1 MVDKAIYEQVH
12 QWMEAHK
19 ENMIHDIQRIVKI
32 PSISKPE
39 EEIDLLVQPADRLL
53 MRCCRLAES
62 MDFIR
67 KIMSTMWEALEKR
80 KKSGMT

>member
-39 EEIDLLVQPADRLL
+39 E
-53 MRCCRLAES
+53 
-62 MDFIR
+62 
-67 KIMSTMWEALEKR
+67 ALEKR

>member
-39 EEIDLLVQPADRLL
+39 EEIRPFGAA
-53 MRCCRLAES
+53 CRQV
-62 MDFIR
+62 MDEMLQIGREHGGKHWR
-67 KIMSTMWEALEKR
+67 KG
-80 KKSGMT
+80 KKVG

>member
-32 PSISKPE
+32 PSISNPVRKGKTVWCC
-39 EEIDLLVQPADRLL
+39 VQ
-53 MRCCRLAES
+53 
-62 MDFIR
+62 
-67 KIMSTMWEALEKR
+67 T
-80 KKSGMT
+80 GYG